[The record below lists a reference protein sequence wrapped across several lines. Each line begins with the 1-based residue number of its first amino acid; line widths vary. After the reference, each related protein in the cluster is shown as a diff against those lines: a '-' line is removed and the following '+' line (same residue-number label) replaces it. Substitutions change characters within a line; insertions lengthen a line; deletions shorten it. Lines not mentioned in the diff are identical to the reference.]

1 MKVLVTGATGQLG
14 YDIIKELKKRNI
26 DAVGIGSKDCDITVK
41 NNVFQTIENV
51 RPNAIIHCAGYT
63 AVDNAEIEVDK
74 CNLINVEGT
83 KNIALA
89 CKRYDITLLYVSTEY
104 VFSGDGTEPWK
115 PDDETKPVSQYG
127 KSKYQGEL
135 AVESLL
141 DKYFIVRI
149 SWVFG
154 INGKNFVKSMLKLAE
169 TNNEITVVS
178 DQVGSPTYTVDL
190 AKIMVDM
197 IQTDKYGKYN
207 VSNEGFCSWD
217 EFAQEIFAYTDK
229 KIKVISVSS
238 EEYGAKANRPS
249 NSRMDKTKLVENG
262 FKTLPCWKNALK
274 RFLEE
279 YSD

>member
-26 DAVGIGSKDCDITVK
+26 DATGIGSKDCDITIK
-41 NNVFQTIENV
+41 NDVFQTIENIK
-51 RPNAIIHCAGYT
+51 PNAIIHCAGYT
-63 AVDNAEIEVDK
+63 SVDNAEIEIDK

-89 CKRYDITLLYVSTEY
+89 CKQYDITLLYVSTDY

-115 PDDETKPVSQYG
+115 PDDERKPVSQYG
-127 KSKYQGEL
+127 KSKYHGEL

-154 INGKNFVKSMLKLAE
+154 INGKNFVKAMLKLAE
-169 TNNEITVVS
+169 TKTDITVVS
-178 DQVGSPTYTVDL
+178 DQFGSPTYTVDA
-190 AKIMVDM
+190 AKIMVD
-197 IQTDKYGKYN
+197 ILQTDKYGKYN
-207 VSNEGFCSWD
+207 VSNEGFCSWN

-229 KIKVISVSS
+229 KIKVISVFS
-238 EEYGAKANRPS
+238 EQYGAKAKRPL
-249 NSRMDKTKLVENG
+249 NSRMDKVKLVQNG
-262 FKTLPCWKNALK
+262 FKLLPCWKDALK

-279 YSD
+279 YK